1 MQRGHVAFV
10 AGAGQGAAVAM
21 LRDTFMK
28 TRGSMRLC
36 VKKMAH
42 VRTEVDVLVRTR
54 LVVFM
59 RKGKHVHEL
68 VCILYLQVRRY
79 GITSVLVKITGK

>member
-1 MQRGHVAFV
+1 M
-10 AGAGQGAAVAM
+10 
-21 LRDTFMK
+21 
-28 TRGSMRLC
+28 C
-36 VKKMAH
+36 KKMVH

-68 VCILYLQVRRY
+68 VCTMYLQVCRY